1 MLYDVENLMKEA
13 QLSEKEK
20 NKIITELKEEFP
32 QDEMLFELHLFRVI
46 QYLKKQKMKKSV
58 NPNSI
63 NNKNLKN
70 E

>member
-1 MLYDVENLMKEA
+1 MLYDIENLMNEA

-20 NKIITELKEEFP
+20 KKIITELREEFP

-58 NPNSI
+58 NPI
-63 NNKNLKN
+63 L
-70 E
+70 